1 MEIKSLHPIRKACSY
16 NVSGPS
22 VLVGVVFSTGKLGP
36 VSHLGVGEVQCINID
51 IFPMLTMQPASSGWN
66 SAATTVSVEHLVS
79 VIFTPRSRDQS
90 HMDKVGSV
98 PSSTDNS
105 KLPPS

>member
-51 IFPMLTMQPASSGWN
+51 IFPYRLTTSESKSKETRETEKGTN
-66 SAATTVSVEHLVS
+66 S
-79 VIFTPRSRDQS
+79 
-90 HMDKVGSV
+90 
-98 PSSTDNS
+98 
-105 KLPPS
+105 LPPSFLGAKILH